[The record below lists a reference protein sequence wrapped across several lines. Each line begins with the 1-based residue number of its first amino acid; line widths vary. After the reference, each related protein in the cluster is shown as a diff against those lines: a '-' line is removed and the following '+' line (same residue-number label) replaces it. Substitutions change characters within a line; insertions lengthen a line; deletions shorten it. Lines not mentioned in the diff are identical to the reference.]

1 MGGVFL
7 STRYTMKAMLDIS
20 AGKGMV
26 CVFTWRGGIITASR
40 IFRPFHGCMF
50 RFLRNL
56 ISKKSSAPI
65 AVTVPVPAPMPRGVA
80 AVPVRAVA
88 PAAQPRAVDGGAGG
102 PGVQRVET
110 AQLQLA
116 AIMSKFPD
124 ELRKLVVKMPPENA
138 MVVMPI
144 PAILRF
150 LPTGSVKM
158 SLASVVR
165 QAPPGTFS
173 TINPQDKRLVEVPLA
188 EIFKRVSP
196 AILKRRDDQRYTG
209 LAAEGFDIF
218 GDDDNPY
225 NLAPHVE
232 ESLKEQ
238 QPAPPPPPPSPVV
251 PQPRVLQMPPGM
263 GAGQSAN
270 SQPPKRPS
278 SPPTQPLAA
287 KPRVAVPPTPFVPP
301 PTAVPQAPAP
311 AASAPSP
318 EPIDDGQ
325 PPLVLPLK
333 DLLSGWPEPIKSEAA
348 ALNGTTVAL
357 PSSQVGVGL
366 ARGKVAFNWGQIRAW
381 MNPPPTTPT
390 EASDS
395 IELLL
400 PLRVIAPAFL
410 KHSRGSAP
418 KKSASVA
425 GDIPEL
431 FAGRGVPGAAPASP
445 APTSEAPPTPSKPA
459 PAPTNDIPQAVF
471 APPRAKSTPF
481 QPPQAP
487 VPASIPEPEAAPE
500 PSAPAAEEPVAESTP
515 IEAEAPAPS
524 PVEEVPV
531 AEAPAPAVE
540 APPAE
545 AEGYVPPATPIAAG
559 STVEPESLGEA
570 FNQPGKTAWSPSEI
584 INSLAELPEI
594 AGSVV
599 ALQEGL
605 VVAHRLP
612 DPLKGEVFAAFLP
625 QIFARINQ
633 YSNEMKL
640 GAVDDLLINAHGLP
654 CHLFRVGQV
663 YFAALGKPGVP
674 LPTPVLRLCAAA
686 LAS

>member
-1 MGGVFL
+1 MSSPGAV
-7 STRYTMKAMLDIS
+7 
-20 AGKGMV
+20 
-26 CVFTWRGGIITASR
+26 ASSLLLA
-40 IFRPFHGCMF
+40 FFDPHTGCMF

-65 AVTVPVPAPMPRGVA
+65 AVPVPRATA
-80 AVPVRAVA
+80 AVPVARAVA
-88 PAAQPRAVDGGAGG
+88 PGVQPRQAEGAA
-102 PGVQRVET
+102 GVQRVET

-116 AIMSKFPD
+116 AIMAKFPD
-124 ELRKLVVKMPPENA
+124 ELRKLVQRMPPENA

-196 AILKRRDDQRYTG
+196 AILKRRDDQRYSD

-218 GDDDNPY
+218 GDDENPY
-225 NLAPHVE
+225 NLSPHVE
-232 ESLKEQ
+232 QELEQ
-238 QPAPPPPPPSPVV
+238 APTPAPEPPPAPAV

-263 GAGQSAN
+263 VAAPPSVAA
-270 SQPPKRPS
+270 PPKRPV

-287 KPRVAVPPTPFVPP
+287 KPRVAVPPAAFVPP
-301 PTAVPQAPAP
+301 PPAAPSHAPAP
-311 AASAPSP
+311 AASAP
-318 EPIDDGQ
+318 EPGEDGQ
-325 PPLVLPLK
+325 PPLVLSLK
-333 DLLSGWPEPIKSEAA
+333 DLLAGWPEPIKSEAA
-348 ALNGTTVAL
+348 AFNGTTVSL

-366 ARGKVAFNWGQIRAW
+366 ARGKVAFNWGQIRSW
-381 MNPPPTTPT
+381 MNPPPSTPT

-410 KHSRGSAP
+410 KHSKGGAAAPSAAP
-418 KKSASVA
+418 KKAAHV
-425 GDIPEL
+425 GDDMPAL
-431 FAGRGVPGAAPASP
+431 FAGRGVPAPAPEPIAPRPAAPAPAPEPEPPAAKAPKPFP
-445 APTSEAPPTPSKPA
+445 APTSDIPDALFAPARAKRAPFPDPATIPA
-459 PAPTNDIPQAVF
+459 PAP
-471 APPRAKSTPF
+471 
-481 QPPQAP
+481 
-487 VPASIPEPEAAPE
+487 EPEAPATPPAE
-500 PSAPAAEEPVAESTP
+500 QVAPAAEEPPVQEEAPSLP
-515 IEAEAPAPS
+515 APVEAEAPAPA
-524 PVEEVPV
+524 PLEEAPA
-531 AEAPAPAVE
+531 AEAPAPRFEAE
-540 APPAE
+540 APAAETEESAPAL
-545 AEGYVPPATPIAAG
+545 AQAVPATAR
-559 STVEPESLGEA
+559 STAEPQSLAEA
-570 FNQPGKTAWSPSEI
+570 FNQPGKQTWSPSEI
-584 INSLAELPEI
+584 INYLADLPEI

-640 GAVDDLLINAHGLP
+640 GAVDDLLVNAHGLP

-674 LPTPVLRLCAAA
+674 LPTPILRLCASA

>member
-1 MGGVFL
+1 
-7 STRYTMKAMLDIS
+7 
-20 AGKGMV
+20 
-26 CVFTWRGGIITASR
+26 
-40 IFRPFHGCMF
+40 MF

-65 AVTVPVPAPMPRGVA
+65 AVPVPRAVA

-88 PAAQPRAVDGGAGG
+88 PGVQPRAVDGAASV

-116 AIMSKFPD
+116 AIMAKFPD
-124 ELRKLVVKMPPENA
+124 DLRKLVAKMPPENA
-138 MVVMPI
+138 MVVMPV
-144 PAILRF
+144 PTILRF

-196 AILKRRDDQRYTG
+196 AILKRRDDQRYSD

-218 GDDDNPY
+218 GDDENPY
-225 NLAPHVE
+225 SLSPHVE
-232 ESLKEQ
+232 ESVEEA
-238 QPAPPPPPPSPVV
+238 PAPPAPIPAPVI
-251 PQPRVLQMPPGM
+251 PQPRVLQVPPGM
-263 GAGQSAN
+263 VAAPPPNVQA
-270 SQPPKRPS
+270 PKRVHA
-278 SPPTQPLAA
+278 PPTQPLAA

-301 PTAVPQAPAP
+301 PSAVPPLQAPASSTP
-311 AASAPSP
+311 PP
-318 EPIDDGQ
+318 PPVDDGQ

-348 ALNGTTVAL
+348 ALNGTTVSL
-357 PSSQVGVGL
+357 PSGQVGVGL

-418 KKSASVA
+418 KKSAAV
-425 GDIPEL
+425 GEEIPEL
-431 FAGRGVPGAAPASP
+431 FAGRNTPAAAPAAPVAAAPAAEAPPAPSDPVAAPANDIPNALFAPARGKKAPSP
-445 APTSEAPPTPSKPA
+445 APAIPA
-459 PAPTNDIPQAVF
+459 PAPEPE
-471 APPRAKSTPF
+471 
-481 QPPQAP
+481 P
-487 VPASIPEPEAAPE
+487 VPEPEAPAAESQPAPE
-500 PSAPAAEEPVAESTP
+500 PVVEPEPVA
-515 IEAEAPAPS
+515 AEAPAPG
-524 PVEEVPV
+524 PVEEAPGIQPDAPV
-531 AEAPAPAVE
+531 EAPSVEAEDSAAALAPAPA
-540 APPAE
+540 ARAAASPAD
-545 AEGYVPPATPIAAG
+545 
-559 STVEPESLGEA
+559 EPTSLAEA
-570 FNQPGKTAWSPSEI
+570 FNQPGKTNWSPSEI
-584 INSLAELPEI
+584 INNLAGMPEI

-674 LPTPVLRLCAAA
+674 LPTPILRLCATA

>member
-1 MGGVFL
+1 VAL
-7 STRYTMKAMLDIS
+7 SLLLAFFDH
-20 AGKGMV
+20 
-26 CVFTWRGGIITASR
+26 F
-40 IFRPFHGCMF
+40 PGCMF

-56 ISKKSSAPI
+56 LSKKSSSPI
-65 AVTVPVPAPMPRGVA
+65 AVPVPRAT
-80 AVPVRAVA
+80 AVPVRAIA
-88 PAAQPRAVDGGAGG
+88 PGVQPRAVEGVT
-102 PGVQRVET
+102 GVQRVET
-110 AQLQLA
+110 AQLQLL

-124 ELRKLVVKMPPENA
+124 DLRKLVTRMPPEHA

-173 TINPQDKRLVEVPLA
+173 SINPQDKRLVEVPLA

-196 AILKRRDDQRYTG
+196 AILKRRDDQRFTD
-209 LAAEGFDIF
+209 LAADGFDIF
-218 GDDDNPY
+218 GDDENPY
-225 NLAPHVE
+225 NLAPRVE
-232 ESLKEQ
+232 EEPEPPTPEPP
-238 QPAPPPPPPSPVV
+238 PAPAPVI

-263 GAGQSAN
+263 VTAPPPSAA
-270 SQPPKRPS
+270 PPKRVV

-301 PTAVPQAPAP
+301 PNAVPQAPSPAHAAP
-311 AASAPSP
+311 LP
-318 EPIDDGQ
+318 PIDDGQ
-325 PPLVLPLK
+325 PPLVLPLQ
-333 DLLSGWPEPIKSEAA
+333 DIFSGWPEPIRSEAA
-348 ALNGTTVAL
+348 ALNGTTVSL
-357 PSSQVGVGL
+357 PSGQVGVGL

-381 MNPPPTTPT
+381 MTPPPTTPT

-410 KHSRGSAP
+410 KHSRGGGVR
-418 KKSASVA
+418 KSAA
-425 GDIPEL
+425 LGEEIPEL
-431 FAGRGVPGAAPASP
+431 FAGRGPAAPAAPFSVPPAAAIPTPPSP
-445 APTSEAPPTPSKPA
+445 VAEIPKAPPVPTAPRPAAPA
-459 PAPTNDIPQAVF
+459 PANEIPESLFTPV
-471 APPRAKSTPF
+471 RARGTP
-481 QPPQAP
+481 AR
-487 VPASIPEPEAAPE
+487 VSIPEPEAPVAPLVREE
-500 PSAPAAEEPVAESTP
+500 PPAAEEPPPAPPPFEPSAP
-515 IEAEAPAPS
+515 FEAEIPEPS
-524 PVEEVPV
+524 PVEQS
-531 AEAPAPAVE
+531 
-540 APPAE
+540 APPLAVAPVTAASAAE
-545 AEGYVPPATPIAAG
+545 PQ
-559 STVEPESLGEA
+559 SLAEA
-570 FNQPGKTAWSPSEI
+570 FNQPGKQTWSPSEI
-584 INSLAELPEI
+584 INYLAQLPEI

-663 YFAALGKPGVP
+663 YFAALGKPGIP
-674 LPTPVLRLCAAA
+674 LPTPILRLCAAA

>member
-1 MGGVFL
+1 
-7 STRYTMKAMLDIS
+7 MKAMLDIS
-20 AGKGMV
+20 REHEMD
-26 CVFTWRGGIITASR
+26 CVFTRRGGIITASR

-56 ISKKSSAPI
+56 ISKKKSAPI
-65 AVTVPVPAPMPRGVA
+65 AVAVPRATA

-88 PAAQPRAVDGGAGG
+88 PGVQPRPAEGA

-110 AQLQLA
+110 AQLQLL

-124 ELRKLVVKMPPENA
+124 ELRKLVLRMPPDNA

-196 AILKRRDDQRYTG
+196 AILKRRDDQRYSD
-209 LAAEGFDIF
+209 LAVEGFDIF
-218 GDDDNPY
+218 GDDENPY
-225 NLAPHVE
+225 NLAPHVG
-232 ESLKEQ
+232 ESAEAP
-238 QPAPPPPPPSPVV
+238 PAPEPPPAPVI

-263 GAGQSAN
+263 VAAPPPN
-270 SQPPKRPS
+270 LAPPKRAV

-287 KPRVAVPPTPFVPP
+287 KPRVAVPPAPFVSPPAAVPP
-301 PTAVPQAPAP
+301 PPASAPAP
-311 AASAPSP
+311 AG
-318 EPIDDGQ
+318 PIDDGQ
-325 PPLVLPLK
+325 PPLVLPLN

-348 ALNGTTVAL
+348 ALNGTTVSL

-381 MNPPPTTPT
+381 MNPPTTTPT

-410 KHSRGSAP
+410 KHSKGPAP
-418 KKSASVA
+418 KKAASV
-425 GDIPEL
+425 GEEIPAL
-431 FAGRGVPGAAPASP
+431 FAGRGLPSP
-445 APTSEAPPTPSKPA
+445 APAISEPSPSEPIPTAELPPVPKPSQPSSAPAANIPQTLFAPARARSTPFPA
-459 PAPTNDIPQAVF
+459 PATIP
-471 APPRAKSTPF
+471 
-481 QPPQAP
+481 AP
-487 VPASIPEPEAAPE
+487 VPEPEPEA
-500 PSAPAAEEPVAESTP
+500 PATSPIAEEPHVTEEAHDEPAP
-515 IEAEAPAPS
+515 IEGEAPAPS
-524 PVEEVPV
+524 PVEEAPAAEIPAPV
-531 AEAPAPAVE
+531 FEAPAAEVE
-540 APPAE
+540 ELAPPLAHAASVAAASAAE
-545 AEGYVPPATPIAAG
+545 PQ
-559 STVEPESLGEA
+559 SLAEA
-570 FNQPGKTAWSPSEI
+570 FNQLGKQNWSPSEI
-584 INSLAELPEI
+584 INCLAELPEI

-640 GAVDDLLINAHGLP
+640 GAVNDLLVNAHGLP

-663 YFAALGKPGVP
+663 YFAALGKPGTP
-674 LPTPVLRLCAAA
+674 LPTPILRLCAAA

>member
-1 MGGVFL
+1 
-7 STRYTMKAMLDIS
+7 
-20 AGKGMV
+20 
-26 CVFTWRGGIITASR
+26 
-40 IFRPFHGCMF
+40 MF

-56 ISKKSSAPI
+56 ISKKS
-65 AVTVPVPAPMPRGVA
+65 PAPVAVAVPRATA
-80 AVPVRAVA
+80 AIPVRATA
-88 PAAQPRAVDGGAGG
+88 PSAPQQRTADGA

-110 AQLQLA
+110 AQLQLL

-124 ELRKLVVKMPPENA
+124 DLRKLVLKMPPDNA

-165 QAPPGTFS
+165 QAPPGTFP
-173 TINPQDKRLVEVPLA
+173 TINAQDKRLVEVPLA

-196 AILKRRDDQRYTG
+196 AILKRRDDQRYSD
-209 LAAEGFDIF
+209 LAADGFDIF
-218 GDDDNPY
+218 GDDENPY
-225 NLAPHVE
+225 SLAPRVE
-232 ESLKEQ
+232 ENEEAPI
-238 QPAPPPPPPSPVV
+238 PAPEPTPPPVV

-263 GAGQSAN
+263 VTSPPSGA
-270 SQPPKRPS
+270 PLPKRAV

-287 KPRVAVPPTPFVPP
+287 KPRVAVPPAPFVPP
-301 PTAVPQAPAP
+301 TATPAAAPAP
-311 AASAPSP
+311 IAPP
-318 EPIDDGQ
+318 VDDGQ

-348 ALNGTTVAL
+348 SFNGTTVSL

-410 KHSRGSAP
+410 KHSKGVAP
-418 KKSASVA
+418 KKATAVA
-425 GDIPEL
+425 DDIPAL
-431 FAGRGVPGAAPASP
+431 FAGRGAAA
-445 APTSEAPPTPSKPA
+445 PA
-459 PAPTNDIPQAVF
+459 PAP
-471 APPRAKSTPF
+471 AP
-481 QPPQAP
+481 
-487 VPASIPEPEAAPE
+487 SIAAPAPSE
-500 PSAPAAEEPVAESTP
+500 PASAPAAEISPVQAEPKPNAAPAGEIPDSLFAPARTKVTPVPAPEPSPAPTPEPERSEPSETPVAEEPPAVS
-515 IEAEAPAPS
+515 APA
-524 PVEEVPV
+524 PVEEVP
-531 AEAPAPAVE
+531 AVE
-540 APPAE
+540 APVEAE
-545 AEGYVPPATPIAAG
+545 APVPTPAALEPVSEERAQIPATPTPAAVSG
-559 STVEPESLGEA
+559 PEPQSLAEA
-570 FNQPGKTAWSPSEI
+570 FNQPGKQNWSPSEI
-584 INSLAELPEI
+584 IGGLANLPDI

-663 YFAALGKPGVP
+663 YFAALGKPGIP